1 MAAVDGQGRRIL
13 ITGIS
18 RFLGTGL
25 AAILERHPDVDL
37 IVAVDRNGPVRELA
51 RTDIIQSD
59 LSHTLI
65 KKLVRKLDID
75 TVVHATMSGD
85 TTRHTMRHLHDANVI
100 GTMNVLAGC
109 SGTDSPV
116 RNVVVLSDTAIY
128 GGGPKNPAL
137 WSESMALPATPR
149 TWYERDLREAE
160 RYVNDFRALQPNTEV
175 SILRFCEVVGPDSE
189 SLMTEY
195 LALPAVPT
203 MLGFDPVLQVM
214 HQDDALDALAKATL
228 MPKSGLFNV
237 APHGVI
243 PLSQLIAMMGKMAL
257 PIIPFAGQEVFVQTA
272 LRLLSRQFPSH
283 FLRLI
288 QYGWA
293 VDSHHWERT
302 WGIKPQ
308 YTTLEAA
315 SLFSRQYRTRKLQE
329 EQTPYVYEAQLEE
342 FLRSKGKQHATEMAR
357 QVLEHQGGTHRG

>member
-1 MAAVDGQGRRIL
+1 MAGEEGQGRRIL

-59 LSHTLI
+59 LTHSLI
-65 KKLVRKLDID
+65 RKLVRKLEID
-75 TVVHATMSGD
+75 TVVHATMSGN
-85 TTRHTMRHLHDANVI
+85 TTRHNVRHLHDANVI

-109 SGTDSPV
+109 AGTDSPV

-137 WSESMALPATPR
+137 WSEGMALPATPR

-160 RYVNDFRALQPNTEV
+160 RYVNEYKALQPNTEV
-175 SILRFCEVVGPDSE
+175 SILRFCEVIGPDSE

-203 MLGFDPVLQVM
+203 MLGFDPVVQVM
-214 HQDDALDALAKATL
+214 HQEDALDALAKATL
-228 MPKSGLFNV
+228 VPKSGLFNV
-237 APHGVI
+237 APRGVI
-243 PLSQLIAMMGKMAL
+243 PLSQLIELMGKMTL

-272 LRLLSRQFPSH
+272 LRLLSSLFPPH

-293 VDSHHWERT
+293 VDGHLWERT
-302 WGIKPQ
+302 WGTKSQ

-315 SLFSRQYRTRKLQE
+315 ALFSRQYRTRKLQE

-342 FLRSKGKQHATEMAR
+342 FLRSKGRQHAKNMAQ
-357 QVLEHQGGTHRG
+357 QVLEHQGGSHRD